1 MSKLRKYSIP
11 AVPILLMA
19 LFLLAPQII
28 NHNVVIG
35 VDGMFHMNRFYDAAM
50 QIKQHNFSYFQ
61 MNYSFDQCARI
72 VNALYGPFFSYL
84 AGMLLLLAGS
94 WLRFQLLGNLLLLV
108 LAGTGSYFLARNLNA
123 NKRWAT
129 VAGLIYMAGGAV
141 PSWLTT
147 SQFTG
152 WGAAL
157 LPFAL
162 AAGVRMLD
170 SDKQLHVLPLA
181 IAMAVLMET
190 HMLTAVLAA
199 AALGMMALW
208 ALIIRKDRGVLLL
221 RIALAAGICLLM
233 TANVWGG
240 MLEVYGG
247 NHLVAPFAPV
257 ASSYDATTISFAEY
271 GVGAAAALGLVFS
284 ILLIGQIAF
293 ALTNRERSRQ
303 NLAAT
308 MIGAAFL
315 LLSSNV
321 FPWTKAIAH
330 WPVLAS
336 YLQFPSRLRPVAVA
350 LIVAAA
356 AASVTAV
363 LERRRL
369 QPNGPTAIAGV
380 AVALLA
386 LQTVGAVQAQG
397 DTWQRPQVIND
408 PTGVVINAAN
418 MGQVKTILASGDIAQ
433 PLRTIQKV
441 SADYLPQPASA
452 AAKRQKNSALKAY
465 GTLAT
470 PITPLQKDGTGG
482 SISKAGVNA
491 QLNQATGKSADQ
503 EYRSEVVLKKGF
515 SKRVLAGGRL
525 QLSWNAKQAGTVQL
539 PVAAYARTQLVL
551 NGKRV
556 AQNKLLA
563 SRSDIGMVS
572 VHARK
577 GHNRVI
583 VSYHSGWLFKF
594 LLLVSILAWLAA
606 LLGQGAIVVLRRR
619 RLS

>member
-19 LFLLAPQII
+19 LFILSPQII

-84 AGMLLLLAGS
+84 AGALLLIAGS

-170 SDKQLHVLPLA
+170 SDKQLRVLPLA

-199 AALGMMALW
+199 AALGMMAIW

-284 ILLIGQIAF
+284 LVLIGQIAF
-293 ALTNRERSRQ
+293 VFTNRERSRQ
-303 NLAAT
+303 NFAVT
-308 MIGAAFL
+308 IIGAVFL

-321 FPWTKAIAH
+321 FPWTKVIAH

-356 AASVTAV
+356 AASVSAV
-363 LERRRL
+363 LERQHR
-369 QPNGPTAIAGV
+369 QPGGATAIASV

-386 LQTVGAVQAQG
+386 LQTVGAVQGLG

-408 PTGVVINAAN
+408 PTGVVFNAAN
-418 MGQVKTILASGDIAQ
+418 MGQVKNVLASGDLAQ
-433 PLRTIQKV
+433 PLSVIQKV
-441 SADYLPQPASA
+441 SADYLPEPTA
-452 AAKRQKNSALKAY
+452 AANERQQKSALKAY
-465 GTLAT
+465 GTLTA

-482 SISKAGVNA
+482 SINKNAVNG
-491 QLNQATGKSADQ
+491 QVSQASGKSADQ

-515 SKRVLAGGRL
+515 NKRVLSGGRL
-525 QLSWNAKQAGTVQL
+525 QVSWNAQKAGNVRI
-539 PVAAYARTQLVL
+539 PVAAYAHTQLVL

-556 AQNKLLA
+556 AQSKSLA
-563 SRSDIGMVS
+563 SRSDIGMVR

-577 GHNRVI
+577 GHNSVI
-583 VSYHSGWLFKF
+583 VSYKSGALFKA
-594 LLLVSILAWLAA
+594 LLVLSLLAWL
-606 LLGQGAIVVLRRR
+606 VVLVGQCAIGVQRRR
-619 RLS
+619 SA

>member
-1 MSKLRKYSIP
+1 
-11 AVPILLMA
+11 MA
-19 LFLLAPQII
+19 LFILSPQII

-84 AGMLLLLAGS
+84 AGALLLVAGS

-108 LAGTGSYFLARNLNA
+108 LAGTGSYFLARNVNA

-129 VAGLIYMAGGAV
+129 VAGLMYMAGGAV

-170 SDKQLHVLPLA
+170 PDKQLRVLPLA
-181 IAMAVLMET
+181 IAMAALMET

-199 AALGMMALW
+199 AALTMMAIW
-208 ALIIRKDRGVLLL
+208 ALVIRKDRGVLLL
-221 RIALAAGICLLM
+221 RIVLAAVICLLM

-247 NHLVAPFAPV
+247 NHLVAPFAPI

-284 ILLIGQIAF
+284 LVLIGQIAF
-293 ALTNRERSRQ
+293 ALTNRDRSRQ
-303 NLAAT
+303 NLAVT
-308 MIGAAFL
+308 IIGAIFI

-350 LIVAAA
+350 LLVAAA
-356 AASVTAV
+356 AASVTVV
-363 LERRRL
+363 LERQHR
-369 QPNGPTAIAGV
+369 QPVAATAIASV

-386 LQTVGAVQAQG
+386 LQTVGAVQGKG
-397 DTWQRPQVIND
+397 DTWQRPQVIDD
-408 PTGVVINAAN
+408 PTGVVFNAAD
-418 MGQVKTILASGDIAQ
+418 MGQVKNSLAGGDLAQ
-433 PLRTIQKV
+433 PLSVIQKV
-441 SADYLPQPASA
+441 SADYLPQPAA
-452 AAKRQKNSALKAY
+452 AAAARQKNSALKAY
-465 GTLAT
+465 GTVTA
-470 PITPLQKDGTGG
+470 PITPLQKDSTGG
-482 SISKAGVNA
+482 SIDKNAANA
-491 QLNQATGKSADQ
+491 QVTQASGKSADQ

-515 SKRVLAGGRL
+515 SKRVLSGGRL
-525 QLSWNAKQAGTVQL
+525 QVTWTAKQAGNVRL
-539 PVAAYARTQLVL
+539 PVAAYAHTQVLL
-551 NGKRV
+551 NGKQMTRH
-556 AQNKLLA
+556 KLLA
-563 SRSDIGMVS
+563 SRSDIGMIKVR
-572 VHARK
+572 ARK
-577 GHNRVI
+577 GRNRVV
-583 VSYHSGWLFKF
+583 VSYQSGSLFKI
-594 LLLVSILAWLAA
+594 LLPLSIIVWLIVLV
-606 LLGQGAIVVLRRR
+606 GQGAIALQRRR
-619 RLS
+619 IA